1 MNNANDLPVS
11 RPELLKFLEQMKNE
25 NPGLEFD
32 LSQMSD
38 AEDNTWFIKQ
48 FENEQIK
55 NGLL

>member
-1 MNNANDLPVS
+1 
-11 RPELLKFLEQMKNE
+11 MKNE